1 MKKNY
6 RMIAVIMV
14 AAMCMAF
21 TGCGTTDSV
30 TVAESTEAGEGAGAS
45 GKAEDGDTGASAAGA
60 DDVKEASS
68 EEKATADSTAAAAS
82 EATADSTVT
91 ADSEAKADSTATVA
105 SEATAGSTAAA
116 ASEATADSTATAA
129 SEAPADS
136 TATAASEAPAGST
149 ATADS
154 AASETAADL
163 PGINRNGRYADIPES
178 VLPSSVAPNV
188 EFVDEPIYCRPWS
201 DVTGKIYADYMR
213 TEVIKEAVY
222 GQDDLTVIA
231 YCGYDEVNQIDGN
244 AIAIYDGQYVIINEA
259 LFAIW
264 VNGINPEFN

>member
-1 MKKNY
+1 MENRMKKNY
-6 RMIAVIMV
+6 RMIAVIM
-14 AAMCMAF
+14 AAVMCMAF
-21 TGCGTTDSV
+21 TGCGKTDSV

-60 DDVKEASS
+60 DAVKEASS

-82 EATADSTVT
+82 EATADST
-91 ADSEAKADSTATVA
+91 AAAA
-105 SEATAGSTAAA
+105 SEDKAGSTATA

-129 SEAPADS
+129 SQATADS
-136 TATAASEAPAGST
+136 TATAASEAT
-149 ATADS
+149 ADNTAAADS
-154 AASETAADL
+154 AASETAADF

-178 VLPSSVAPNV
+178 VLPRSVAPNV